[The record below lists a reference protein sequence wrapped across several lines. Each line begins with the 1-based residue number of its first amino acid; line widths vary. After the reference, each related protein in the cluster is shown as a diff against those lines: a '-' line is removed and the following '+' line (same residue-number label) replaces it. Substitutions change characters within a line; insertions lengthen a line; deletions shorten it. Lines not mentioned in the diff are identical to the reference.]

1 MGETDKVKVD
11 AHDNRVIHGLDD
23 LSGADFERFCARVLS
38 RRGYTNLQF
47 TPATNDY
54 GVDIIAESM
63 MVKFAIQ
70 CKRSNSNIGN
80 KAVQEALS
88 GKVYYNCDA
97 AIVVTNRYFT
107 KQAIQT
113 AKATNV
119 ILWDRAILLKMMHE
133 AGLRIER
140 NVNKGNG

>member
-1 MGETDKVKVD
+1 M
-11 AHDNRVIHGLDD
+11 HDNIVIHGLDD
-23 LSGADFERFCARVLS
+23 LNGVDFERFCARVLNK
-38 RRGYTNLQF
+38 RGYTNLHF

-63 MVKFAIQ
+63 MLKFAIQ
-70 CKRSNSNIGN
+70 CKRSNGNVGN

-88 GKVYYNCDA
+88 GKVYYGCDA

-107 KQAIQT
+107 RQAVQT
-113 AKATNV
+113 AQATNV
-119 ILWDRAILLKMMHE
+119 ILWDRTVLLKMMHE

-140 NVNKGNG
+140 NANKKKL